1 MLLVG
6 GCGEDRKWEV
16 GKDISLQRT
25 CHSPEGGLPGE
36 DVCVPGERTL
46 MERWNDALGSPRNC
60 AIHPRFAFF

>member
-36 DVCVPGERTL
+36 HVCVPGEGHWWRGG
-46 MERWNDALGSPRNC
+46 MMPWGPCSS